1 MTAYEVVSLNKELL
15 KRLHKIGIKTDDY
28 KWLGIY
34 GDYARMKSKGDKT
47 SYVDEYHG
55 LFSRRL
61 AKWAISLMEVKD
73 PSSGQMKPISTRSVD
88 DVVEI
93 LTAHGVKLPD
103 EYIYTAWYLYHMAI
117 ADYPKTLKTDE
128 QRAHYVE
135 ETILDPDGYPT
146 NVLSCFEAKM
156 CNAEIPIYWER
167 ML

>member
-1 MTAYEVVSLNKELL
+1 MKQYISEDRAIYE
-15 KRLHKIGIKTDDY
+15 
-28 KWLGIY
+28 
-34 GDYARMKSKGDKT
+34 
-47 SYVDEYHG
+47 DEYHG

-61 AKWAISLMEVKD
+61 AKWAINLMEVKD

-128 QRAHYVE
+128 QRALYIE

-146 NVLSCFEAKM
+146 NVLACFEAKM